1 MTSTTVTGPAPNG
14 PALTAIA
21 AADPGATGRTDKE
34 TPPMSGWAKSAIS
47 RLSLRRPWH
56 ADVTSATLRKDAVA
70 GLTGAAIVLP
80 QGVAFALIAGLPP
93 EYGLFSAIVL
103 GVIAA
108 LWGSSRV
115 MVSGP
120 TTAIS
125 ALVFVTLSGFVAAGT
140 PDFIALAITLTFMV
154 GVMQLIAGMAGLGA
168 LIAFVSHSVI
178 LGFTAAAAVLI
189 SVSQL
194 PAILGVQVQQGGE
207 VVERIS
213 RLLPELPALDWSAV
227 IVALVTFAS
236 LVVMQRIDRRL
247 PAFVL
252 ALVIGALVAHLP
264 VWPAGQIAFFAPLDS
279 VVPALTTPSFDPD
292 LWGQLLP
299 GAAAIAFVG
308 LLEAISIGKSFA
320 ARRGDRYDSNQE
332 LIGQGLSN
340 VTGSFAQCYVGSG
353 SFTRSGLNLES
364 GAQTPLAA
372 VFASGFLLL
381 ALVVVGPLV
390 PLVPVPAMSA
400 VILYV
405 ALRLINIREIRHILQ
420 SGGSETLILV
430 STFLTG
436 IFSELDFAIMVGVLV
451 SLVVFLKDS
460 AQPLVAVGAPILKNG
475 RRAFGNA
482 EALDLPECPQI
493 RMMRVEGPI
502 FFASVEHIEREFD
515 RIEARART
523 RQTRILSLK
532 GVSKI
537 DLTGADFL
545 IDRARKARAQGRD
558 MHLIASAAPTLR
570 TLKRFGVLDIVGQDN
585 IHAHKTEAIVEAV
598 RRADDGICARCT
610 LRVFTECAGKPGPTD
625 KE

>member
-1 MTSTTVTGPAPNG
+1 MAVWVRNAMT
-14 PALTAIA
+14 
-21 AADPGATGRTDKE
+21 
-34 TPPMSGWAKSAIS
+34 
-47 RLSLRRPWH
+47 RLSPRRPWH
-56 ADVTSATLRKDAVA
+56 KDVTRVTLRKDALA

-93 EYGLFSAIVL
+93 EFGLFSAMVV
-103 GVIAA
+103 GAIAA

-120 TTAIS
+120 TTALS
-125 ALVFVTLSGFVAAGT
+125 ALVFVTLSTFAPAGT
-140 PDFIALAITLTFMV
+140 PAFSALALTLTLMV
-154 GVMQLIAGMAGLGA
+154 GVMQLIAGLAGLGA

-178 LGFTAAAAVLI
+178 VGFTAAAAVLI
-189 SVSQL
+189 AVSQL
-194 PAILGVQVQQGGE
+194 PAILGVDVEGGGG

-213 RLLPELPALDWSAV
+213 RLLPELSGVHWSALIVGCVTLASVV
-227 IVALVTFAS
+227 I
-236 LVVMQRIDRRL
+236 MQKIDRRL

-252 ALVIGALVAHLP
+252 ALVLGGLAAQLP
-264 VWPAGQIAFFAPLDS
+264 VWPDGQIAFFSPLDS
-279 VVPALTTPSFDPD
+279 VLPRLTTPSFDLD

-320 ARRGDRYDSNQE
+320 ARRGEKYDSNQE

-340 VTGSFAQCYVGSG
+340 VAGSFTQCYAGSG

-372 VFASGFLLL
+372 VFASVFLLL
-381 ALVVVGPLV
+381 ALIIVRPLV
-390 PLVPVPAMSA
+390 PLVPVPAMAA
-400 VILYV
+400 VILFV
-405 ALRLINIREIRHILQ
+405 AWRLVNIREIRHIVR
-420 SGGSETLILV
+420 SGGSETLILL
-430 STFLTG
+430 STFFTG
-436 IFSELDFAIMVGVLV
+436 VFSELDFAIMVGVVV

-460 AQPLVAVGAPILKNG
+460 AQPLVAVGAPTIKNG

-482 EALDLPECPQI
+482 ETLGLPECPQI

-502 FFASVEHIEREFD
+502 FFASVEHVEREFD

-523 RQTRILSLK
+523 SQTRILSLK
-532 GVSKI
+532 GVNKI

-545 IDRARKARAQGRD
+545 IDRARKAREQGREL
-558 MHLIASAAPTLR
+558 HLIASAAPTLR
-570 TLKRFGVLDIVGQDN
+570 TLRRLGVMRYIGQGN
-585 IHAHKTEAIVEAV
+585 IHAHKTEAIAV
-598 RRADDGICARCT
+598 AVQRADDDICATCT
-610 LRVFTECAGKPGPTD
+610 LRLFNECAGKPGSID

>member
-1 MTSTTVTGPAPNG
+1 MSRWAHT
-14 PALTAIA
+14 ALL
-21 AADPGATGRTDKE
+21 
-34 TPPMSGWAKSAIS
+34 
-47 RLSLRRPWH
+47 RLSPRRPWH
-56 ADVTSATLRKDAVA
+56 KDVTRETLRKDAFA

-93 EYGLFSAIVL
+93 EYGLFSAVVIA
-103 GVIAA
+103 VIAA

-125 ALVFVTLSGFVAAGT
+125 ALVFVTLSAFATAGT
-140 PDFIALAITLTFMV
+140 PGFIALAITLTLMV
-154 GVMQLIAGMAGLGA
+154 GVIQLIAGLAGLGA

-178 LGFTAAAAVLI
+178 VGFTAAAAVLI
-189 SVSQL
+189 AVSQL
-194 PAILGVQVQQGGE
+194 PAVFGVDVERGGE

-213 RLLPELPALDWSAV
+213 RLLPELGGVHWSAV
-227 IVALVTFAS
+227 IVAGVTLAS
-236 LVVMQRIDRRL
+236 VVLMQRIDRRL

-252 ALVIGALVAHLP
+252 ALALGSVVAQLP
-264 VWPAGQIAFFAPLDS
+264 VWPEGQIAFFSPLES
-279 VVPALTTPSFDPD
+279 VVPALTTPSFDLD

-320 ARRGDRYDSNQE
+320 ARRGEKYDSNQE

-340 VTGSFAQCYVGSG
+340 VVGSFTQCYAGSG
-353 SFTRSGLNLES
+353 SFTRSGVNMES

-381 ALVVVGPLV
+381 ALLVVGPLV
-390 PLVPVPAMSA
+390 PFVPVPAMAA

-405 ALRLINIREIRHILQ
+405 AWRLVNVREIRHILQ
-420 SGGSETLILV
+420 SGRSETVILL
-430 STFLTG
+430 STFFTG
-436 IFSELDFAIMVGVLV
+436 VFSELDFAIMVGVVV

-460 AQPLVAVGAPILKNG
+460 AQPLVAVGAPATANG
-475 RRAFGNA
+475 RRVFRNA
-482 EALDLPECPQI
+482 EALKLPECPQI

-502 FFASVEHIEREFD
+502 FFASIEHIEREFD
-515 RIEARART
+515 RIEARAET

-532 GVSKI
+532 AVNKI

-545 IDRARKARAQGRD
+545 IDRIKKARRQGRD
-558 MHLIASAAPTLR
+558 MHLIAVAAPTLR
-570 TLKRFGVLDIVGQDN
+570 VLNRLGVTRFVGEDN
-585 IHAHKTEAIVEAV
+585 LHAHKTEAIAEAV
-598 RRADDGICARCT
+598 RRADDDICARCT
-610 LRVFTECAGKPGPTD
+610 LRVFKECADKPGPADGSEPCPTNPISLSS
-625 KE
+625 

>member
-1 MTSTTVTGPAPNG
+1 MASWARTAVT
-14 PALTAIA
+14 
-21 AADPGATGRTDKE
+21 
-34 TPPMSGWAKSAIS
+34 
-47 RLSLRRPWH
+47 RLSPRRRWH
-56 ADVTSATLRKDAVA
+56 GDVTRETLRKDAVA

-93 EYGLFSAIVL
+93 EYGLFSAIVV

-125 ALVFVTLSGFVAAGT
+125 ALVFVTLSGFATAGT
-140 PDFIALAITLTFMV
+140 PAFIALAITLTLMV
-154 GVMQLIAGMAGLGA
+154 GIIQLIAGLAGLGA

-178 LGFTAAAAVLI
+178 VGFTAAAAVLI
-189 SVSQL
+189 AVSQL
-194 PAILGVQVQQGGE
+194 PAIIGVEVERGGE

-213 RLLPELPALDWSAV
+213 RLIPELGGIHWSALVVGAVTLAGV
-227 IVALVTFAS
+227 I
-236 LVVMQRIDRRL
+236 VMQRIDKRI
-247 PAFVL
+247 PAFIL
-252 ALVIGALVAHLP
+252 ALVLGSLVALLP
-264 VWPAGQIAFFAPLDS
+264 VWPDGQIAFFDPLTS
-279 VVPALTTPSFDPD
+279 VVPALTVPSFDLD

-308 LLEAISIGKSFA
+308 LLEAISIGKTFA
-320 ARRGDRYDSNQE
+320 GRRGEKYDSNQE

-340 VTGSFAQCYVGSG
+340 TVGSFTQCYAGSG
-353 SFTRSGLNLES
+353 SFTRSGVNMES

-372 VFASGFLLL
+372 VFASVILL
-381 ALVVVGPLV
+381 AALLVVGPLV
-390 PLVPVPAMSA
+390 RFVPVPAMAA

-405 ALRLINIREIRHILQ
+405 AWRLVNVAEIRHILE
-420 SGGSETLILV
+420 SSRSETVILL

-460 AQPLVAVGAPILKNG
+460 SQPLVAVGAPMVANG
-475 RRAFGNA
+475 RRVFRNA

-515 RIEARART
+515 RIEARAET
-523 RQTRILSLK
+523 RQSRILNLK
-532 GVSKI
+532 GVNKI
-537 DLTGADFL
+537 DLAGADFL
-545 IDRARKARAQGRD
+545 IDRGKKARRQGRD
-558 MHLIASAAPTLR
+558 LHLVAVAAPTLR
-570 TLKRFGVLDIVGQDN
+570 ALERLGVTRFLGEDN
-585 IHAHKTEAIVEAV
+585 IHPHKTEAIAEAV
-598 RRADDGICARCT
+598 HRAEDDICAT
-610 LRVFTECAGKPGPTD
+610 
-625 KE
+625 